1 MSISATVLTA
11 YFDLPGPPARGRRRF
26 QVYLR
31 QRYAGWQHGLGGRA
45 PGEPCHLHHLRPERE
60 WVGALDKTAERLEGG
75 HSLQVYRY
83 LLGITAR

>member
-1 MSISATVLTA
+1 MPGGSMAWAAVHQGSHATCITCVQNA
-11 YFDLPGPPARGRRRF
+11 K
-26 QVYLR
+26 
-31 QRYAGWQHGLGGRA
+31 
-45 PGEPCHLHHLRPERE
+45 